1 MIKIILIL
9 ATTIVVA
16 LAQVNQTEWMLA
28 VEGLLAEVAVG
39 ALKDEFTPTY
49 VAQRT
54 RESCLFRQMRRF
66 RASVAAAIASGDG
79 DEVLVCPS
87 DAYISED
94 AILRVAEE
102 FRKRTFVVRVVADEC
117 WKRKGLL
124 IRIPLPTK

>member
-1 MIKIILIL
+1 M
-9 ATTIVVA
+9 
-16 LAQVNQTEWMLA
+16 AQVNQTEWMLA

-94 AILRVAEE
+94 AINRVAEE
-102 FRKRTFVVRVVADEC
+102 FRKRTFTVRVVADEC

-124 IRIPLPTK
+124 IRIPLPIK

>member
-1 MIKIILIL
+1 MIKILL
-9 ATTIVVA
+9 LFLTIA
-16 LAQVNQTEWMLA
+16 LAEFNQTEWMLA

-39 ALKDEFTPTY
+39 ALKEEFTPSY
-49 VAQRT
+49 VSQRT
-54 RESCLFRQMRRF
+54 KESCLYRQMRRF
-66 RASVAAAIASGDG
+66 RASVAAAIASSDG

-94 AILRVAEE
+94 AINRVAEE
-102 FRKRTFVVRVVADEC
+102 FRKRTFIVRVVADEC